1 MKLKPAGIDSDTG
14 YWQACEHGNAYFG
27 CTKLRSFFSYC
38 ARNQKVVQL
47 VEAQQHNTEGRG
59 FDFRG
64 VHWDFF
70 FTYSFRPHYGR
81 EVDSASDRNA
91 GKECFLGVKVVGV

>member
-38 ARNQKVVQL
+38 ASNQNLMQL
-47 VEAQQHNTEGRG
+47 VEAEQHNTEGCG

-64 VHWDFF
+64 GSLGFF
-70 FTYSFRPHYGR
+70 LLIPSGR
-81 EVDSASDRNA
+81 TMAVRSTQPLTEMRARNVSW
-91 GKECFLGVKVVGV
+91 G